1 MENSSNLAA
10 YLFHQGTNYK
20 AYEYFG
26 CHLTEDGYVFRVFA
40 PNARQ
45 IFVVGDFNGWG
56 EGLPM
61 SRITSG
67 GVWEITVCAD
77 RISEGDRYKYKI
89 RCDGREDSFKAD
101 PFAVRSECPPATASI
116 VCGTDGYKWR
126 DGGWLK
132 YRKAKAPNYR
142 REPMNVY
149 ELHLGSWKRK
159 DDGGTLSYGEI
170 ADDLATYVKQMGY
183 THIELMPVAEYPFGG
198 SWGYQV
204 CSYFAPT
211 ARYGSPKEFMA
222 FVDKM
227 HEAGIGV
234 ILDWVPAHFPK
245 DEHGLFEFDGR
256 PLYEYSD
263 PMRREHRV
271 WNTRYFDVGRNEVK
285 SFLISNAIYWLE
297 KYHIDALRVDAVS
310 SMLYLDYDRGAGE
323 WQPNIYGTNE
333 NLEAVEFFRELNR
346 FVKSEYPDVLTIA
359 EESSAWQGVT
369 TFENRGLGFDLK
381 WNMGWSHDTL
391 EYVRI
396 DPIFRKYDH
405 NKLIFSL
412 SYAYDEN
419 YILPITHDDV
429 VHCKGSLVG
438 KMFGN
443 DEQKMAGVRAYLGYM
458 MTHPGKKLTFMGCEI
473 GQPGEWDHDG
483 SVPWQILESEE
494 HARLQYYV
502 QQLNFTYLKT
512 PALWQ
517 NDTERYGF
525 EWICA
530 DDRDR
535 SIISYLRRDLN
546 GKEILVVINFTPVAY
561 DNYLVGVDS
570 EGEYK
575 EIFNSDERR
584 FGGSGFV
591 NSSKIYGKPISA
603 HGKAAS
609 IEIKVAPFGVSLI
622 ELVTKTAN
630 PKVTPANK
638 SNK

>member
-56 EGLPM
+56 EDLPM

-89 RCDGREDSFKAD
+89 RCDGREDSLKAD

-211 ARYGSPKEFMA
+211 ARYGSPNDFMA

-502 QQLNFTYLKT
+502 QQLNFAYLKT